1 MRKPGRKRSKYVAYV
16 KRRLSSDA
24 RIIVALLRKQPLGKD
39 ELCKKAGVPLSTFY
53 RICRMLEDL
62 GILKEIEVGGY
73 ALWSYS
79 EIEKEIRATHSPL
92 KS

>member
-1 MRKPGRKRSKYVAYV
+1 
-16 KRRLSSDA
+16 
-24 RIIVALLRKQPLGKD
+24 
-39 ELCKKAGVPLSTFY
+39 
-53 RICRMLEDL
+53 MLEDL